1 MRVVEDVNIA
11 GQLADE
17 LERNARNLVRTTIHR
32 IEARYKA
39 SLSGP
44 RSGRAYRKG
53 AVTRRMSA
61 KRAASMG
68 LTTFTDAKGKNR
80 AIVGYVFHR
89 ASAPGEAPAT
99 DTGNLAGS
107 IGARMTG
114 KLIGEVGSTAEYA
127 AVLEFGGAHMAAR
140 PALTPA
146 VKAEWPEFE
155 NGMKTLIKD
164 RGNG

>member
-17 LERNARNLVRTTIHR
+17 LERNARNLVRVTVKR

-44 RSGRAYRKG
+44 RSGRTYRKG
-53 AVTRRMSA
+53 AILS
-61 KRAASMG
+61 KRKAN
-68 LTTFTDAKGKNR
+68 KGQV
-80 AIVGYVFHR
+80 IGYKFHR

-107 IGARMTG
+107 IYSRMTG
-114 KLIGEVGSTAEYA
+114 KLTGEAGSTAEYA
-127 AVLEFGGAHMAAR
+127 PVLEFGGAHMAAR